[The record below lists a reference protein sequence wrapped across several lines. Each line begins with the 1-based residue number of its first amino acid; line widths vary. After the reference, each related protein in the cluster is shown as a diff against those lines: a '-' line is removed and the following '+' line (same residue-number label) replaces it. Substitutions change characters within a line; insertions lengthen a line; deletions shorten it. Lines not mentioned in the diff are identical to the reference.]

1 MPTEFFLITQGRHF
15 KPFCELMEK
24 ADKLKNGITIG
35 SKHVHRYEWASSKGV
50 HDGDVFKLGLETGW
64 GMGKRLPHVV

>member
-1 MPTEFFLITQGRHF
+1 
-15 KPFCELMEK
+15 MEK